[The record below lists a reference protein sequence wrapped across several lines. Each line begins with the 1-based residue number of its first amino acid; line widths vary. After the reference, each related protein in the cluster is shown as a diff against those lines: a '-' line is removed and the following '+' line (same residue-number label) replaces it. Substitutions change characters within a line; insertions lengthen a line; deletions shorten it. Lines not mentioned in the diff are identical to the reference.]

1 MNRLILIFSTVFLT
15 SCYFSNTSTSSIDS
29 KKYEGKKLDI
39 PTINT
44 YKLPNSYKKAK
55 PQPMRNLKFLIKRA
69 DDMIKFGNYK
79 KAALILERSIKI
91 SPDDPI
97 LWNKLA
103 HVRLA
108 LKQYRLAERIARKS
122 NSLNPYDANLR
133 DDNWLIIN
141 QSRNSKNY

>member
-1 MNRLILIFSTVFLT
+1 
-15 SCYFSNTSTSSIDS
+15 
-29 KKYEGKKLDI
+29 
-39 PTINT
+39 
-44 YKLPNSYKKAK
+44 
-55 PQPMRNLKFLIKRA
+55 
-69 DDMIKFGNYK
+69 MIKFGNYK